1 MFDGRYDSLYVSSS
15 FLFLFSFFFLDSYL
29 VAYDS
34 TVDVICLRRF
44 VR

>member
-15 FLFLFSFFFLDSYL
+15 FLFFFFFLDSYL
-29 VAYDS
+29 VAYGS